1 MKIVIYGD
9 FGCPYSYL
17 ASLRAD
23 ALLESG
29 VAEIDWRAV
38 APDRGRPGGSRD
50 ELGRDLAAISLYAQ
64 PGRPT

>member
-9 FGCPYSYL
+9 FGCPYCYL

-23 ALLESG
+23 ELLESG

-38 APDRGRPGGSRD
+38 GRTAADRG
-50 ELGRDLAAISLYAQ
+50 Q
-64 PGRPT
+64 PG

>member
-23 ALLESG
+23 ELLESG
-29 VAEIDWRAV
+29 VAEIDWRVV
-38 APDRGRPGGSRD
+38 APDRGRPGDSRD
-50 ELGRDLAAISLYAQ
+50 
-64 PGRPT
+64 